1 MRVICL
7 ISAGSVDECVIVN
20 DDQEQEVINK
30 LADENDKL
38 EKDERVH
45 IRSLAPTPVEDIQSL
60 IDYIKN
66 P

>member
-7 ISAGSVDECVIVN
+7 ISAGTVDECMIVN
-20 DDQEQEVINK
+20 DDQEQDVITK
-30 LADENDKL
+30 LADANDKL

-45 IRSLAPTPVEDIQSL
+45 IRTLSPTDLKSAL
-60 IDYIKN
+60 DYITN